1 MYKKLID
8 KKELLEK
15 VPYSAQHILR
25 LEKLGQFPPRRKIGE
40 NRVAWLEEE
49 VDRWIDN
56 CETLKHP
63 VEYKLP
69 EIFIPHLERI
79 ISCNRKFNGMPY
91 VKDAYIPVLSVI
103 ELFLKGKNVLQIIE
117 IHSSLTKVDVAAC
130 LSYFCELTRD
140 ELAFTT

>member
-1 MYKKLID
+1 MHKKLID

-15 VPYSAQHILR
+15 VPYSSQHILR
-25 LEKLGQFPPRRKIGE
+25 LEKLGQFPPRRQIGA

-49 VDRWIDN
+49 VDSWIDN

-63 VEYKLP
+63 VKYQLP
-69 EIFIPHLERI
+69 EINISHLKRI
-79 ISCNRKFNGMPY
+79 ISCNRKFNGLPF
-91 VKDAYIPVLSVI
+91 VKDTYIPVLSVI

-130 LSYFCELTRD
+130 LSYFCEITRD